1 MLRVARTAVVVI
13 EPHSGLFARA
23 IGRRW
28 EVCGDAINYVFRWN
42 RNILEQATRS
52 YLLREDAEV
61 IPYRF
66 FDHNVMVNRTVSKLP
81 LPRKAQVLAAKAIY
95 GLLYSAAP
103 IGNMMVG
110 IVLKPS
116 GPPPERLV
124 EH

>member
-1 MLRVARTAVVVI
+1 MI
-13 EPHSGLFARA
+13 EPHSGLVARA

-42 RNILEQATRS
+42 RSIFEQATRS

-81 LPRKAQVLAAKAIY
+81 RKAQVLAAKAIY
-95 GLLYSAAP
+95 GLLYLAAP

-116 GPPPERLV
+116 GPRPQRLM

>member
-1 MLRVARTAVVVI
+1 
-13 EPHSGLFARA
+13 
-23 IGRRW
+23 
-28 EVCGDAINYVFRWN
+28 
-42 RNILEQATRS
+42 
-52 YLLREDAEV
+52 V

-116 GPPPERLV
+116 GPPPQRLV